1 MSGVEFLE
9 TKVIDNTFQAPNEDG
24 IVSKLAVNLG
34 GTTRSEDGTTEEHTV
49 CVCVCVC
56 GSLGLCVGCYFL
68 ESHPSEMK
76 PCQTEKLWRF
86 RHKTGSFYWSQDLPP
101 DSAVVHL

>member
-1 MSGVEFLE
+1 M
-9 TKVIDNTFQAPNEDG
+9 
-24 IVSKLAVNLG
+24 
-34 GTTRSEDGTTEEHTV
+34 RTTEFMNEEEVNRWVEEGGGARGGVSVWTVHTV